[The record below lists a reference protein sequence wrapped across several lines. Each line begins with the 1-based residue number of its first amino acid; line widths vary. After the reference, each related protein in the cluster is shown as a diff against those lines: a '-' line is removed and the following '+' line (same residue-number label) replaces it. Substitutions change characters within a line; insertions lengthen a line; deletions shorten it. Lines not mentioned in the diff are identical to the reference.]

1 MDLFF
6 DNDLKLRL
14 PKVTGKVKL
23 DKTTPSYKYLSN
35 KFYLRETSNHS
46 GCWKAI
52 CLWLKDKAGEMP
64 VVVDAMCGMGLGSKI
79 MEKYLEPQTLICND
93 LSPECCD
100 IIRENLPKA
109 EVWNENIFDV
119 PSLLRKRGRVS
130 LVAVDFNTY
139 SLKSVDW
146 VGVLQGLAEETDWLA
161 FADTAIYGF
170 SRFSKNFAV
179 YGVVDADQYYRKLAR
194 TISGFHYLQ
203 AVSSHHNAAI
213 VLLGRRK
220 TIRVANLKG
229 FDLGLTVGRTVF
241 TAG

>member
-6 DNDLKLRL
+6 DDDLKLRL

-23 DKTTPSYKYLSN
+23 DKSTPSYKCHSN
-35 KFYLRETSNHS
+35 KFYLRDISTHP
-46 GCWKAI
+46 GCGNAI

-130 LVAVDFNTY
+130 LVAVDFNTF